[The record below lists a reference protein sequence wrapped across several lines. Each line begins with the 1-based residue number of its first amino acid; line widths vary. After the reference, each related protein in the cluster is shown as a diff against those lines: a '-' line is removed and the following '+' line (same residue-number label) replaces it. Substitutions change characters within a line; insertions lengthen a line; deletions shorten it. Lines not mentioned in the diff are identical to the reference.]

1 MGIRFCTFSLIIIII
16 IIANH
21 NKVQMEQS
29 LSGSSNQ
36 KSQKSA
42 GSKGI
47 PVSVMNVMCDH
58 GLYSQSTE
66 K

>member
-1 MGIRFCTFSLIIIII
+1 
-16 IIANH
+16 
-21 NKVQMEQS
+21 MEQS

-47 PVSVMNVMCDH
+47 PVSVMNVMCDR
-58 GLYSQSTE
+58 GLYSKFIE